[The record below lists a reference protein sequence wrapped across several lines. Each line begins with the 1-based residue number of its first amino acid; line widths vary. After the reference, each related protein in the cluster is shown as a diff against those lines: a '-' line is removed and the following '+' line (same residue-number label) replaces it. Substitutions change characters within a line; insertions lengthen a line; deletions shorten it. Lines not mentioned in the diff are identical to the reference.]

1 MLNELPSKIQK
12 AVNRYLPIET
22 HGLVLWPVTVQEY
35 EEFLIA
41 RAALEVLHQSLPV
54 AMMRVPL
61 LSAYYQMDYEARLA
75 GKTMTGLF
83 SCALV
88 GLALSLRLGEGEDLA
103 ERVKRF
109 HIIVDP
115 QHPAK
120 LVKLLFAD
128 ADGNEKSIE
137 PSAYRELRQIIA
149 AQNGVELESDDANP
163 DIVQAKKDMA
173 AGSGPELDFSTEALI
188 SFAAAMTGTD
198 EADIY
203 EWPIL
208 KLTRR
213 TDTFQTVLS
222 YLVCGIGEASGS
234 TWKNGN
240 PVPHPIFKRRED
252 GAGLASPLKSEN
264 AEAKAGIRSIESQLR
279 Q

>member
-1 MLNELPSKIQK
+1 MSELPIYIQK
-12 AVNRYLPIET
+12 RIARYEEISVQ
-22 HGLVLWPVTVQEY
+22 GLVLYPVRVQEY
-35 EEFLIA
+35 DEFLIS
-41 RAALEVLHQSLPV
+41 RPALEVLHQSLAVKYMKMPY
-54 AMMRVPL
+54 
-61 LSAYYQMDYEARLA
+61 LSALYAMDYEARLA
-75 GKTMTGLF
+75 GQPMTGLF

-88 GLALSLRLGEGEDLA
+88 GLALSLRLGEGEDLT

-109 HIIVDP
+109 RIIVDP
-115 QHPAK
+115 LHPAK

-173 AGSGPELDFSTEALI
+173 AGSGPELDFRAEALI

-213 TDTFQTVLS
+213 AETFQTVLS

-252 GAGLASPLKSEN
+252 GAGLASPLKSDV
-264 AEAKAGIRSIESQLR
+264 AEVKAGIRTIESQLR